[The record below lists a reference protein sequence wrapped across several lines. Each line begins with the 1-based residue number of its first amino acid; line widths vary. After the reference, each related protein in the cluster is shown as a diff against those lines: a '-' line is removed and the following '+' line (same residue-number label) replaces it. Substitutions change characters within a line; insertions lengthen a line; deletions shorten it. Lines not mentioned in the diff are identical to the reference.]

1 MSRRKLT
8 DAEKNAMQEGRKQT
22 SAERSAALDILLA
35 NPQFTRPKFWKLVD
49 DDLRKAIVKAID
61 KARWLEKASKISRLE
76 AELARLKD
84 E

>member
-1 MSRRKLT
+1 MPRRKLT
-8 DAEKNAMQEGRKQT
+8 DTEKNAMQEGRKQT
-22 SAERSAALDILLA
+22 SVERSAALNVLLS

-49 DDLRKAIVKAID
+49 DDLRKTIVKAID

-76 AELARLKD
+76 TELARLKA